1 MSSPIEAG
9 APVRPRAAARA
20 ARQARLARLLSWLA
34 AAIGLGFLVVFL
46 VQAGLFSLL
55 APESA
60 VVQPQIANP
69 DEISA
74 SGSTVSGIDRDS
86 LPYEVT
92 AARGHQD
99 KDKPNIV
106 HLEELAATFRSAQG
120 AIYAMTS
127 KAGIYDTKVKDLQM
141 SGDVVIR
148 QGNRFT
154 ARMDKARVVV
164 DGKSL
169 TSNVPVD
176 VDFGNG
182 TVHANGLEITNDGA
196 RILFLNGVKARF
208 GAATAKGDQNP

>member
-1 MSSPIEAG
+1 M
-9 APVRPRAAARA
+9 AARA

-34 AAIGLGFLVVFL
+34 AATGVGFLLAFL
-46 VQAGLFSLL
+46 VQAGLFSAL
-55 APESA
+55 APETEVA
-60 VVQPQIANP
+60 QPRIANP

-74 SGSTVSGIDRDS
+74 SGSTVSGIDSDN

-106 HLEELAATFRSAQG
+106 HLEELAATFRNAQG
-120 AIYAMTS
+120 AISAMTS
-127 KAGIYDTKVKDLQM
+127 KAGVYDTRAKDLHM

-154 ARMDKARVVV
+154 ARMAKARVIIE
-164 DGKSL
+164 GKSL
-169 TSNVPVD
+169 TSDVPVD

-208 GAATAKGDQNP
+208 GAAAAKGDQDR